1 MDVTMN
7 LTKLRL
13 SACLFTSFAFL
24 SACTGTNNNGSGRP
38 VSVVVAPMAVHTSY
52 FKDKQS
58 NDFRSLDQSVS
69 KDPNFDAFTLW
80 FYHCFADF
88 QTEDEHVDDTAGA
101 SSVRLKIKSLQV
113 RLSCPV
119 TVWMSH
125 DASALVRAHE
135 KGHVFI
141 CRKIY
146 DIAPA
151 VVREAASGVVGMSF
165 NGMGSNIGEARRM
178 AVAQA
183 EGEIAQ
189 AFRDK
194 VVGRADQ
201 ISINYD
207 RLCYDEIA
215 RNDQSEATQQKN
227 AEESCQQ
234 YIEP

>member
-1 MDVTMN
+1 MVVNM
-7 LTKLRL
+7 KLLKMRL
-13 SACLFTSFAFL
+13 PACLLASIAFL
-24 SACTGTNNNGSGRP
+24 SACTIADTGSGRP
-38 VSVVVAPMAVHTSY
+38 VSVIVAPLAVHTSY

-58 NDFRSLDQSVS
+58 NDFRSLDQSVE
-69 KDPNFDAFTLW
+69 KDPNFDAFTIW

-88 QTEDEHVDDTAGA
+88 QTEDEQVDDTAGA

-119 TVWMSH
+119 TIWMPH

-135 KGHVFI
+135 NGHVYI

-151 VVREAASGVVGMSF
+151 VVKAAADGVVGRSF

-194 VVGRADQ
+194 VVGRAEQ
-201 ISINYD
+201 MSISYD
-207 RLCYDEIA
+207 RICYDEIA
-215 RNDQSEATQQKN
+215 RKEQTEATQQKN
-227 AEESCQQ
+227 AEQAYQQ
-234 YIEP
+234 NIEP